1 MRRPWYDWHKI
12 QPWLKT
18 KLSAPG
24 VSQARIAKGIG
35 ISGTLISLAKSGQR
49 SLSPAKTHQLIRA
62 LGYSPTSV
70 LRSLGIKPHKGPL
83 LDNKA
88 FTILMSQLET
98 DNLIVLN
105 RPSIRKLRTAITE
118 TERSVRGRRYLT
130 EKILRRVFE
139 DQLHVALGRN
149 R

>member
-1 MRRPWYDWHKI
+1 MRRHWYDWHKI
-12 QPWLKT
+12 QPWLKK
-18 KLSAPG
+18 KLSEPG
-24 VSQARIAKGIG
+24 VSQAKIAKGIG

-62 LGYSPTSV
+62 LGYGPVSV
-70 LRSLGIKPHKGPL
+70 LRSLGIKPHTGPL
-83 LDNKA
+83 LDNSA
-88 FTILMSQLET
+88 FTILMGQLEA
-98 DNLIVLN
+98 DNLIVLS
-105 RPSIRKLRTAITE
+105 RPGISKLQTVIGE

-139 DQLHVALGRN
+139 DQLLAALGRN